1 MLRTMNI
8 RTLYIG
14 LAVVIF
20 AGFGCKES
28 FLEVN
33 PQQSVSNEEAIENV
47 GDYESSITGVYNWL
61 SDSDYYGRY
70 FILVPDVMSDDVKQN
85 SQANRAKEYAE
96 YVAFEEHFI
105 TQNMWETI
113 YAGIGAANAI
123 INNPKPE
130 IPTSLE
136 DEFDQL
142 LGEAYALRG
151 LMYFDLVRLY
161 GQHYGFTA
169 DASHLGVPIVLETD
183 TFSEPAR
190 NTVAEVYAQVLSDLT
205 EGMNLMGNTTRNG
218 NTSTLSAWS
227 AKAILA
233 RVYLHMGDFA
243 NAQSMANDVIE
254 NGPFT
259 LVDNASYEAA
269 WESEAGYSSESI
281 FEIAMTETD
290 NRGSDALGRMYI
302 EAGYGDYLP
311 SNEVYDLIPD
321 GDVRQ
326 TWFEV
331 DPNLTGDYAP
341 YRLAKYPSET
351 GENNTVVSRLSEMY
365 LIRAEAAAM
374 QGGAANELVAQNDIT
389 TIRQRGLPAA
399 APVVATGAALMDE
412 IRLERRIELAY
423 EGHRLWDLMRWEQDM
438 VRTECTSIA
447 SACTV
452 TYPNDRFV
460 LPISADEQDANPNIQ
475 PNPGY

>member
-1 MLRTMNI
+1 MNI
-8 RTLYIG
+8 RTLYIV

-20 AGFGCKES
+20 SGFACKES

-33 PQQSVSNEEAIENV
+33 PQQSVANEEALETI

-61 SDSDYYGRY
+61 TDADYYGRY
-70 FILVPDVMSDDVKQN
+70 FVLVPDVMADDVKQN

-105 TQNMWETI
+105 TQQMWETI
-113 YAGIGAANAI
+113 YAGISSANAI

-130 IPTSLE
+130 GITANL
-136 DEFDQL
+136 DADYDQL

-151 LMYFDLVRLY
+151 LMYFDLVRVY

-183 TFSEPAR
+183 PFSEPTR
-190 NTVAEVYAQVLSDLT
+190 NTVAEVYAQVISDLT
-205 EGMNLMGNTTRNG
+205 EGVSLMGNSTRNG
-218 NTSTLSAWS
+218 NTSTLSAWA

-233 RVYLHMGDFA
+233 RVYLHQGDWS

-254 NGPFT
+254 NGPFA
-259 LVDNASYEAA
+259 LVDSAGYIAA
-269 WESEAGYSSESI
+269 WQSEAGYSSESI
-281 FEIAMTETD
+281 FETAMTETD
-290 NRGSDALGRMYI
+290 NRGSDALGGMYN
-302 EAGYGDYLP
+302 ESGYGDYLP
-311 SNEVYDLIPD
+311 SNDWYSLLPA

-326 TWFEV
+326 GLVVV
-331 DPNLTGDYAP
+331 DSVLTGDYAP
-341 YRLAKYPSET
+341 FRLAKYPSST
-351 GENNTVVSRLSEMY
+351 GENNTVVVRLSEMY

-374 QGGAANELVAQNDIT
+374 QGGAANELIALDDVN
-389 TIRQRGLPAA
+389 TIRLRALPTAT
-399 APVVATGAALMDE
+399 PLVATGAALLTE
-412 IRLERRIELAY
+412 IRQERRRELAF

-438 VRTECTSIA
+438 VRTECTA
-447 SACTV
+447 LPSACTV

-460 LPISADEQDANPNIQ
+460 LPLPANEQDANPNIT

>member
-8 RTLYIG
+8 RKLYIV

-20 AGFGCKES
+20 TGFACQES

-33 PQQSVSNEEAIENV
+33 PQQSVADNEAIETI

-113 YAGIGAANAI
+113 YGGIGAANAI
-123 INNPKPE
+123 INNPRPE
-130 IPTSLE
+130 GIPSSLD
-136 DEFDQL
+136 DELDQFI
-142 LGEAYALRG
+142 GEAYALRG

-161 GQHYGFTA
+161 AQHYGFTA

-190 NTVAEVYAQVLSDLT
+190 NTVAEVYAQVLSDLN
-205 EGMNLMGNTTRNG
+205 EGLSRMGNSPRNG

-227 AKAILA
+227 AKALLA

-243 NAQSMANDVIE
+243 NARAMANDVIE
-254 NGPFT
+254 NGPYT
-259 LVDNASYEAA
+259 LVDNAGYAAA
-269 WESEAGYSSESI
+269 WTNDYSSESI
-281 FEIAMTETD
+281 FEIAMTITD

-302 EAGYGDYLP
+302 EEGYGDYLP

-321 GDVRQ
+321 GDARQ
-326 TWFEV
+326 SWFQV
-331 DPNLTGDYAP
+331 DANLANEFAP
-341 YRLAKYPSET
+341 FRLVKYPSIT
-351 GENNTVVSRLSEMY
+351 GDNNTVVSRLSEMY

-374 QGGAANELVAQNDIT
+374 EGGAANELVAQNDVT
-389 TIRQRGLPAA
+389 TIRQRGLPTEPA
-399 APVVATGAALMDE
+399 VIATGAALMDE
-412 IRLERRIELAY
+412 IRQERRIELAY
-423 EGHRLWDLMRWEQDM
+423 EGHRLWDLMRWQQDM
-438 VRTECTSIA
+438 VRTECTSTVPE
-447 SACTV
+447 ACTV
-452 TYPNDRFV
+452 TYPDDRFV
-460 LPISADEQDANPNIQ
+460 LPIPANEQDANPNMQ

>member
-33 PQQSVSNEEAIENV
+33 PQQSVSNEEAIENI
-47 GDYESSITGVYNWL
+47 GDYESSVTGVYNWL
-61 SDSDYYGRY
+61 TDSDYYGRY

-130 IPTSLE
+130 IPAAVE
-136 DEFDQL
+136 DDFDQL

-151 LMYFDLVRLY
+151 LMYFDLVRIY

-183 TFSEPAR
+183 TFSEPTR
-190 NTVAEVYAQVLSDLT
+190 NTVAEVYAQVISDLT
-205 EGMNLMGNTTRNG
+205 EGMNLMSNTTRNG
-218 NTSTLSAWS
+218 NTSTLSAWA

-233 RVYLHMGDFA
+233 RVYLHMGDWA

-254 NGPFT
+254 NGPYA
-259 LVDNASYEAA
+259 LVDSAGYIAA
-269 WESEAGYSSESI
+269 WQSEAGYSSESI
-281 FEIAMTETD
+281 FELSMTETD
-290 NRGSDALGRMYI
+290 NRGSDALGGMYN
-302 EAGYGDYLP
+302 ETGYGDYLP
-311 SNEVYDLIPD
+311 SNDWYSMLPN

-326 TWFEV
+326 GLVVEDTV
-331 DPNLTGDYAP
+331 LTGDFAP
-341 YRLAKYPSET
+341 FRLAKYPSNT
-351 GENNTVVSRLSEMY
+351 GENNTVVARLSEMY
-365 LIRAEAAAM
+365 LIRAEAAAE
-374 QGGAANELVAQNDIT
+374 QGGAGEATALQDLN
-389 TIRQRGLPAA
+389 TIRLRALPT
-399 APVVATGAALMDE
+399 ATPFVGAGAALLTE
-412 IRLERRIELAY
+412 IREERRRELAF
-423 EGHRLWDLMRWEQDM
+423 EGHRLWDLMRWEQNM
-438 VRTECTSIA
+438 VRNECTSLA

-452 TYPNDRFV
+452 AYPNDRFV
-460 LPISADEQDANPNIQ
+460 LPLPANEQDANPCGVDNR
-475 PNPGY
+475 